1 MIGCAHCRG
10 VEGEEVVTSEGEAS
24 DGQSD
29 KCEEESEAERG
40 GDIEIDISSMESNS
54 EVRIV
59 QTFLVEVP
67 YTRHLMSH
75 K

>member
-1 MIGCAHCRG
+1 M
-10 VEGEEVVTSEGEAS
+10 VTSEGEAS

-29 KCEEESEAERG
+29 KCEEESEIERG

-59 QTFLVEVP
+59 QTLMLLLH
-67 YTRHLMSH
+67 TRQLISH
-75 K
+75 KYSPALASI